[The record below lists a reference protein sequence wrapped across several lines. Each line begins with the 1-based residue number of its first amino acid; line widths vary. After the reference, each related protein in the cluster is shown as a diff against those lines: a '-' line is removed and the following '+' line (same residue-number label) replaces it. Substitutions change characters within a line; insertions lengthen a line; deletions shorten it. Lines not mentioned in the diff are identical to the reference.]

1 MNPFDKGK
9 LGKSG
14 VELTR
19 LGFGSA
25 PLGELFVRVDEAA
38 AAATLKAAWDAGI
51 RYYDTAPY
59 YGRGLAEIRCGRFL
73 DTKPR
78 SEFVLSTKVGRWFFA
93 PPKPNEFQSEPWAG
107 GLRFDHV
114 HDYSYDGIMR
124 SYEQSQMR
132 LGMNRI
138 DLLLIH
144 DLDFWFHLTEAKVAA
159 YLNQLFTS
167 GWRAL
172 DELRSHGLVRAVG
185 AGINEL
191 GMIPRFLDAVP
202 LDFFLVALRYTL
214 MEQDVLKEEFPYCQR
229 VGVGVVVG
237 GVFNSGITA
246 TGPTPGAKYNYRDAT
261 PEEMDRVQEDRGGVH
276 GPCDAARV
284 GGAPIPLRPSYRRL
298 DHPRRVQPR
307 SGPTEHRPLPA
318 SDSDIALVRP
328 KKSRAHRSGRAH
340 SAMITRQ
347 IYFRSISSW
356 IGSAVLYFTCFSA
369 KLERMLATP
378 RVLHSWPTMKCCRA
392 TVSETTTRRR

>member
-1 MNPFDKGK
+1 MNPLDKRK
-9 LGKSG
+9 LGKTG
-14 VELTR
+14 VEVTQ

-25 PLGELFVRVDEAA
+25 PLGELFVRLDEAT

-73 DTKPR
+73 DPKPR
-78 SEFVLSTKVGRWFFA
+78 SEFVLSTKVGRWFF
-93 PPKPNEFQSEPWAG
+93 PPAKPHEFQTEPWAG
-107 GLRFDHV
+107 GLRFNHV

-132 LGMNRI
+132 LGMNCI

-144 DLDFWFHLTEAKVAA
+144 DLDFWFHLTEAKVSAH
-159 YLNQLFTS
+159 LSQLFTS

-172 DELRSHGLVRAVG
+172 DELRSHGLVRGVG

-191 GMIPRFLDAVP
+191 GMMPRFLDMIP

-229 VGVGVVVG
+229 AGVGVVVG

-246 TGPTPGAKYNYRDAT
+246 TGPIPGAKYNYLDAT
-261 PEEMDRVQEDRGGVH
+261 PEEMDRVTKISGGVQGARH
-276 GPCDAARV
+276 AAC
-284 GGAPIPLRPSYRRL
+284 GGSPAVPARPPDRRL
-298 DHPRRVQPR
+298 DHPGRHQPG
-307 SGPTEHRPLPA
+307 SGPAERRALPA
-318 SDSDIALVRP
+318 SDTRCALVGSQEP
-328 KKSRAHRSGRAH
+328 RAHRARRADA
-340 SAMITRQ
+340 AMTSRQ
-347 IYFRSISSW
+347 LIVDRSD
-356 IGSAVLYFTCFSA
+356 
-369 KLERMLATP
+369 
-378 RVLHSWPTMKCCRA
+378 H
-392 TVSETTTRRR
+392 

>member
-1 MNPFDKGK
+1 MNPFETRK
-9 LGKSG
+9 LGNTG
-14 VELTR
+14 VELTQ

-25 PLGELFVRVDEAA
+25 PLGELFVRVDEAT

-78 SEFVLSTKVGRWFFA
+78 SEFVLSSKVGRWFF
-93 PPKPNEFQSEPWAG
+93 PPAKPDAFQTEPWAG
-107 GLRFDHV
+107 GLHFDLV

-144 DLDFWFHLTEAKVAA
+144 DLDFWFHASEAKVSA
-159 YLNQLFTS
+159 YLTQLFTS

-172 DELRSHGLVRAVG
+172 DQLRSHGLVRGVG

-191 GMIPRFLDAVP
+191 GMMPRFLDALP

-214 MEQDVLKEEFPYCQR
+214 MEQDVLKAEFPYCQR
-229 VGVGVVVG
+229 LGVGVVVG

-246 TGPTPGAKYNYRDAT
+246 TGPAPGAKYNYRDAT
-261 PEEMDRVQEDRGGVH
+261 PEEIDRVAKMKAVCSAHGV
-276 GPCDAARV
+276 PLAAAALQFPLAHPIV
-284 GGAPIPLRPSYRRL
+284 ASIIPGAISPDQVRQNVEHCRLPIP
-298 DHPRRVQPR
+298 
-307 SGPTEHRPLPA
+307 A
-318 SDSDIALVRP
+318 SLWSDLKGAGL
-328 KKSRAHRSGRAH
+328 
-340 SAMITRQ
+340 
-347 IYFRSISSW
+347 ISSD
-356 IGSAVLYFTCFSA
+356 AP
-369 KLERMLATP
+369 TP
-378 RVLHSWPTMKCCRA
+378 H
-392 TVSETTTRRR
+392 